1 MKFLLVLLLTAFSL
15 NSQASS
21 KAEDLF
27 IKKVYAVIEAGNGTI
42 KDVDPKSLNSK
53 QFAGLLKAANEEA
66 DIWYDT
72 ILEGDYMLNSDADVE
87 VAALSKYYS
96 ASGEFVAYHAI
107 IQHAAYDVGSC
118 DLDWEEENQENMNE
132 FLKGNCT
139 PGYISS
145 GIFVSPDF
153 KLHFRDENAI
163 EDFSEE

>member
-1 MKFLLVLLLTAFSL
+1 MKFLLMLLLTAFSL
-15 NSQASS
+15 NSLASS
-21 KAEDLF
+21 HAEDLF
-27 IKKVYAVIEAGNGTI
+27 IKKVYAVTEANNGRSE
-42 KDVDPKSLNSK
+42 DVDPETLTSR
-53 QFAGLLKAANEEA
+53 QIDGLMKAANAEA

-72 ILEGDYMLNSDADVE
+72 ILEGDYMLNSEAEVE

-96 ASGEFVAYHAI
+96 ASGEFVAYRAI

-118 DLDWEEENQENMNE
+118 DIDWEEDQDKMDQ

-145 GIFVSPDF
+145 GIFISPDF
-153 KLHFRDENAI
+153 KFHFRDENAI